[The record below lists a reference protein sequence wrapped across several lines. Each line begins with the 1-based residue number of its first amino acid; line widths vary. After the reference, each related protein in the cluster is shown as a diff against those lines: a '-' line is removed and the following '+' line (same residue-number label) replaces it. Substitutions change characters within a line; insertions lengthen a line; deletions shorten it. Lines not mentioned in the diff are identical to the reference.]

1 MQWMSLSITAASV
14 HALNQSWFVPL
25 QISEACLN
33 FSASERTKQ
42 LKWFPREPHIHS
54 GFIFSDVS
62 SVLVSL
68 TLSRDI
74 SSPQTQNPLIL
85 KAVTITLAAFSH
97 AKWCHQMC
105 SHAVTPISLLIS
117 KSSDQIHAREM
128 RWNSPHLSVWP
139 DDNITRRGQR
149 FPAFPSMWR
158 KCSRYCWSAPL
169 PYCFSICRANAALLP
184 SQQYPD
190 LLAPLAYVIC
200 TCYCTHTHI
209 HTHRSTLSCFPLSPQ
224 THPRDPAWTEYHTK
238 AWHVCVCCCKCPRTR
253 VEPSVQNGCAR
264 LSAVVHRRSETN
276 KLPSSHTLT
285 HTHTLRRTYK
295 NMPYAHDQP
304 ITHPTTCLTQ
314 CIM

>member
-1 MQWMSLSITAASV
+1 MSHFDFIFLICYVNIVLDWVKKSFSKTLIDAVNVTEHYRCFSTCPEPELIRAVANFRSLLELFSLWENKTVEMISPRAAYS
-14 HALNQSWFVPL
+14 LWIYF
-25 QISEACLN
+25 
-33 FSASERTKQ
+33 
-42 LKWFPREPHIHS
+42 
-54 GFIFSDVS
+54 FSDVT

-105 SHAVTPISLLIS
+105 SHAVTPISLLSS

-158 KCSRYCWSAPL
+158 KCSRYYWSAPL

-200 TCYCTHTHI
+200 TCYCTHTH
-209 HTHRSTLSCFPLSPQ
+209 
-224 THPRDPAWTEYHTK
+224 
-238 AWHVCVCCCKCPRTR
+238 
-253 VEPSVQNGCAR
+253 
-264 LSAVVHRRSETN
+264 
-276 KLPSSHTLT
+276 T
-285 HTHTLRRTYK
+285 HT
-295 NMPYAHDQP
+295 
-304 ITHPTTCLTQ
+304 
-314 CIM
+314 